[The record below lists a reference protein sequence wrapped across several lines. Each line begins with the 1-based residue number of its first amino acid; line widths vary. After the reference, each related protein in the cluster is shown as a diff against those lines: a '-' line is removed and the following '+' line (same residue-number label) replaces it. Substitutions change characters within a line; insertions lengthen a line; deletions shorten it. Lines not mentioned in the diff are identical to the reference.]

1 MLIFSVSVYESG
13 YKRKDK
19 EKHLR
24 QIYLKMH
31 KTWYKELT
39 DHLNSASF
47 CVQSEGIWHDR

>member
-24 QIYLKMH
+24 QIYLKVH

-47 CVQSEGIWHDR
+47 CVQSEGIRHDR